1 MKRAFYLIL
10 LAFILSACTGA
21 PVMQEQLP
29 TPEVETGLTI
39 WMQSTND
46 VTGLQI
52 LLDDFTRKTGEP
64 VSLVVPLNDFQLAS
78 AFSGEN
84 FPDVLILDGVEMV
97 HYYAS
102 AGYLSMIT
110 GVDTRSIF
118 PVVLNQCQING
129 GLYCVPWTA
138 NFYTLYWNKDLFEAA
153 GLEPDSSPETLEHLV
168 EYADKLTRF
177 GLEGQLEQ
185 VGFLPDFPKSNLWIY
200 TYLHGGYWY
209 SQDLAQ
215 LTVNNQPVLDALLWE
230 SQFYTKYTSELVSVY
245 KSNSGE
251 NLFSNGSVAML
262 IAPAGM
268 IFPED
273 MNVGVSLVP
282 FPGDALERAG
292 TFLFDGKTIVTPK
305 VADNLKVRKFL
316 EWAISPEISA
326 QIACGE
332 KNFPNNSQSSGDS
345 CFSDQLEVVNYIPML
360 QSTIGYVRYS
370 TPASSELETV
380 LGQVEQQVLSSGSD
394 PGPLLEQI
402 QVQLE
407 AQFREMMNPQ

>member
-1 MKRAFYLIL
+1 MKRHFYFIL
-10 LAFILSACTGA
+10 LALILSACTGA

-29 TPEVETGLTI
+29 TPKVETGLTI

-46 VTGLQI
+46 VTGFQI

-64 VSLVVPLNDFQLAS
+64 VSLVVPLNEIQLAS
-78 AFSGEN
+78 AFSGEK

-110 GVDTRSIF
+110 GVNTRSIF

-129 GLYCVPWTA
+129 GLYCVPWTS

-200 TYLHGGYWY
+200 AYLHGGYWY

-230 SQFYTKYTSELVSVY
+230 SQFYTKYDSELVSVY

-251 NLFSNGSVAML
+251 NLFYNGSVAML

-273 MNVGVSLVP
+273 MDVGVSLVP

-305 VADNLKVRKFL
+305 AADKQKVRKFL

-332 KNFPNNSQSSGDS
+332 KNFPNNSQSSDDS
-345 CFSDQLEVVNYIPML
+345 CYSDQLEVGNYIPML
-360 QSTIGYVRYS
+360 QSAIGYVRYS

-407 AQFREMMNPQ
+407 AQFREMMNP